1 MTEGFDLRYDVHYQ
15 PRVTQNRPLMLQ
27 REHRC
32 SMALLKV
39 SKVLIVVGVMN
50 V

>member
-1 MTEGFDLRYDVHYQ
+1 MTEGFALRYDVHCQ
-15 PRVTQNRPLMLQ
+15 PWVTQNRPLMLQ

-32 SMALLKV
+32 RMALLKV